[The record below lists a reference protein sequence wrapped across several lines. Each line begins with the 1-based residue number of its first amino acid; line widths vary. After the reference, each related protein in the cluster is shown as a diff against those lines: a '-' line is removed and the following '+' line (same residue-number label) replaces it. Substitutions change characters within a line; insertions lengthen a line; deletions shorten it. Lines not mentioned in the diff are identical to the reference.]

1 MVYDNRMYVFGG
13 SDGEGRM
20 YNDIWA
26 FDFQTR
32 TWNQI
37 PAAGFIPTARE
48 HCAAALV
55 DDALYVIGGR
65 DPDHND
71 LNDLC
76 AFRIRSKSTPK
87 ANPFDETWTL
97 ISHL

>member
-1 MVYDNRMYVFGG
+1 MYVFGG
-13 SDGEGRM
+13 SDGDGRM

-32 TWNQI
+32 TWSQI

-76 AFRIRSKSTPK
+76 AFRIRSKSKSTSTL
-87 ANPFDETWTL
+87 FETQKL